1 MDINLKSNDK
11 KENKI
16 LTSLIIILILF
27 IASVGMFKTYPFISK
42 LAKDKSYNYLENYM
56 YTSTY
61 QDIAVQLNKEINRKI
76 DEPILQKTT
85 IEKYKEFDENISE
98 EVKDYLEK
106 D

>member
-1 MDINLKSNDK
+1 MIIRFSGLNKRYKNFIK
-11 KENKI
+11 KLEN
-16 LTSLIIILILF
+16 
-27 IASVGMFKTYPFISK
+27 GKTIEE
-42 LAKDKSYNYLENYM
+42 DLENYM

-61 QDIAVQLNKEINRKI
+61 QDIAVQLNKGINRKI

>member
-42 LAKDKSYNYLENYM
+42 LAKNTQGKF
-56 YTSTY
+56 
-61 QDIAVQLNKEINRKI
+61 
-76 DEPILQKTT
+76 
-85 IEKYKEFDENISE
+85 FDEYDLATALTE
-98 EVKDYLEK
+98 
-106 D
+106 

>member
-42 LAKDKSYNYLENYM
+42 LAKDKSYNYLEE
-56 YTSTY
+56 
-61 QDIAVQLNKEINRKI
+61 KEDAYECLFR
-76 DEPILQKTT
+76 
-85 IEKYKEFDENISE
+85 YREFKN
-98 EVKDYLEK
+98 
-106 D
+106 

>member
-1 MDINLKSNDK
+1 
-11 KENKI
+11 
-16 LTSLIIILILF
+16 
-27 IASVGMFKTYPFISK
+27 
-42 LAKDKSYNYLENYM
+42 M